1 MKYIK
6 VKNKNNINIIIIN
19 RENALNALN
28 RDVMN
33 ELLLTINKLNEDDKC
48 CAIIITGS
56 GKKSFIAGADIKK
69 MQTMNSDEAR
79 EFAISGHQITSS
91 IENSSKPIIAAVNG
105 YALGG
110 GCEIALACHIRIASI
125 NAIFGQP
132 EVKIGIIPG
141 WGGTQR
147 LPRIVGKGIAAEMII
162 TGRNIDSSE
171 AHRIGLVNHI
181 YPQNKLID
189 SALRLCNEILKNSPN
204 AVSKSIK
211 QINIS
216 SELSI
221 EEGCKMEIEQFADLF
236 NYKET
241 KEGLSAFIEK
251 RTPKY
256 K

>member
-6 VKNKNNINIIIIN
+6 VKNKNNINIIVIN

-28 RDVMN
+28 RNVMN
-33 ELLLTINKLNEDDKC
+33 ELRLTINRLNDDDKC

-56 GKKSFIAGADIKK
+56 GNKSFIAGADIKN

-79 EFAISGHQITSS
+79 EFAISGHQIASS

-132 EVKIGIIPG
+132 EVRIGIIPG

-147 LPRIVGKGIAAEMII
+147 LPRIVGKGIATEMII

-189 SALRLCNEILKNSPN
+189 NALRICNQILKNSPN

-216 SELSI
+216 SELPI
-221 EEGCKMEIEQFADLF
+221 EEGCKTEIEQFADLF

-241 KEGLSAFIEK
+241 KEGLSAFVEK
-251 RTPKY
+251 RIPKY

>member
-1 MKYIK
+1 M
-6 VKNKNNINIIIIN
+6 
-19 RENALNALN
+19 
-28 RDVMN
+28 
-33 ELLLTINKLNEDDKC
+33 
-48 CAIIITGS
+48 
-56 GKKSFIAGADIKK
+56 
-69 MQTMNSDEAR
+69 
-79 EFAISGHQITSS
+79 
-91 IENSSKPIIAAVNG
+91 NG

-132 EVKIGIIPG
+132 EVRIGIIPG

-147 LPRIVGKGIAAEMII
+147 LPRIVGKGIATEMII

-189 SALRLCNEILKNSPN
+189 NALRICNQILKNSPN

-216 SELSI
+216 SELPI
-221 EEGCKMEIEQFADLF
+221 EEGCKTEIEQFADLF

-241 KEGLSAFIEK
+241 KEGLSAFVEK
-251 RTPKY
+251 RIPKY